1 MSYIVDIEKHCGC
14 VKKSGTEFPKKFEDL
29 DEAKKEAI
37 KLANEFNETFCQKH
51 NFKVEENGDNLTIK
65 VEMS

>member
-1 MSYIVDIEKHCGC
+1 MSYIVDIEKHCSC
-14 VKKSGTEFPKKFEDL
+14 VKKSGIEFPKKFKNL

-51 NFKVEENGDNLTIK
+51 TFKVEENGDNLTIK